1 MSYVFFPPR
10 TDNYFPPG
18 PPYLAGFGGLG
29 DYAADLAAY
38 KTAYDKWRLAKAS
51 YTRNLTIYQAK
62 VKSIDDTYAA
72 ALAAYN
78 KALAQYEQDYAA
90 FVVATN
96 NFNAAFAQY
105 RKANEAKSMAIAKAH
120 GMTLSA
126 AYYNSGA
133 CVSQAQHDAYA
144 RNCSTV
150 KGLGYLRGL
159 GSSDPDCGGAK
170 LPVCQFGK
178 PPVAP
183 TKPTPP
189 VRAAYPSAPIDP
201 GPAPIEPKA
210 PPAAPPAP
218 PPVAVVTPPSS
229 GGGGSPTTVPVVT
242 PVTTPTVTPVTDDSV
257 VPVTSDSKQANVL
270 MNGLVI
276 VAVLGG
282 GYLVWRTL
290 KKPKA
295 A

>member
-10 TDNYFPPG
+10 TENYFPPG
-18 PPYLAGFGGLG
+18 IPYLAGVGSLG

-38 KTAYDKWRLAKAS
+38 KTAYDKWRLAKTS
-51 YTRNLTIYQAK
+51 YTRSLSIYEAQ
-62 VKSIDDTYAA
+62 VKAIDDAYAS

-78 KALAQYEQDYAA
+78 QALSKYNQDYAA
-90 FVVATN
+90 FLVAAN
-96 NFNAAFAQY
+96 NWNAAFSAY
-105 RKANEAKSMAIAKAH
+105 RKANTEKSMTIAKAH

-133 CVSQAQHDAYA
+133 CVTQAQHDAYA

-150 KGLGYLRGL
+150 KGLGMRGL

-170 LPVCQFGK
+170 LPVCQFG
-178 PPVAP
+178 PFPTAP
-183 TKPTPP
+183 SKPTPP
-189 VRAAYPSAPIDP
+189 VRGAYPKAPVDP

-210 PPAAPPAP
+210 PPA
-218 PPVAVVTPPSS
+218 VTTTPSS
-229 GGGGSPTTVPVVT
+229 GGGSSPVT
-242 PVTTPTVTPVTDDSV
+242 PPSTPAITPVTDDSS
-257 VPVTSDSKQANVL
+257 VPVTADSKQANVL

-282 GYLVWRTL
+282 GYLVYRTL
-290 KKPKA
+290 RKPKA